1 MHGFTALHRN
11 FMTYIV
17 ILIIIGVQVLSCF
30 TWIGRPILE
39 TAKVEGRGWFITII
53 LASSVFIVN
62 ALLKLIPMEWAS
74 KYLDRLDVEENA
86 IGKDSALL
94 TAYNKQSKQKAYAQ
108 PEA

>member
-1 MHGFTALHRN
+1 
-11 FMTYIV
+11 
-17 ILIIIGVQVLSCF
+17 
-30 TWIGRPILE
+30 
-39 TAKVEGRGWFITII
+39 
-53 LASSVFIVN
+53 
-62 ALLKLIPMEWAS
+62 MEWAS